1 MPDEVMVMDS
11 GPLILLAKIDAL
23 SILPQL
29 PLHYLVSPIVLKEL
43 TDGPSFGH
51 PAIDVPWLRMAAPL
65 EPVPAYIRATLDDGE
80 AEAIHLAL
88 ERNIRFI
95 CLDDRRGRR
104 MAKALGLE
112 VVGLLGLLT
121 LAKRQGV
128 ISALRPYIDH
138 LLEIGARYSPDL
150 VQAVLTNASE

>member
-1 MPDEVMVMDS
+1 MPDDLVVMDS
-11 GPLILLAKIDAL
+11 GPLILMAKIDAL
-23 SILPQL
+23 PILPQL
-29 PLHYLVSPIVLKEL
+29 PLHYISSPIVFKEL
-43 TDGPSFGH
+43 ADGPSFGH
-51 PAIDVPWLRMAAPL
+51 PVVDAPWLRMAAPL

-88 ERNIRFI
+88 ERNIRLI

-128 ISALRPYIDH
+128 IPALRPYIDR
-138 LLEIGARYSPDL
+138 LLEIGARYSPAL
-150 VQAVLTNASE
+150 LQAVLTNVAE

>member
-1 MPDEVMVMDS
+1 MPDELVVMDS

-29 PLHYLVSPIVLKEL
+29 PLNYLASPIVLKEL
-43 TDGPSFGH
+43 ADGPSFGH
-51 PAIDVPWLRMAAPL
+51 PEVKVPWLRMAVPF
-65 EPVPAYIRATLDDGE
+65 EPVPAYIRATLDNGE

-121 LAKRQGV
+121 LAKRQG
-128 ISALRPYIDH
+128 IIPALQPYVDS
-138 LLEIGARYSPDL
+138 LLAVGARYPPDL
-150 VQAVLTNASE
+150 VQIVLTNVSE